1 MCLLEFTA
9 LDAQLNE
16 LNRALDAIEAKNE
29 DINGK
34 AKELLET
41 TRNERLQMAN
51 LRQQLE
57 SANVSNSQ
65 NNSDNRNSENDR
77 GSVS

>member
-1 MCLLEFTA
+1 MCISEFTA

-29 DINGK
+29 DIHGK

-41 TRNERLQMAN
+41 SRNERLQMAT
-51 LRQQLE
+51 LQQQLE
-57 SANVSNSQ
+57 SANFSNSQ
-65 NNSDNRNSENDR
+65 SKSDNSNSKNDR
-77 GSVS
+77 SSLS

>member
-41 TRNERLQMAN
+41 SRNERLQMAN

-57 SANVSNSQ
+57 GANFSKSQSNCD
-65 NNSDNRNSENDR
+65 NSNSENDR

>member
-1 MCLLEFTA
+1 MCILEFTA
-9 LDAQLNE
+9 LDAQLNA

-29 DINGK
+29 DIHGK

-41 TRNERLQMAN
+41 SRNERLQMAN
-51 LRQQLE
+51 LQQQLE
-57 SANVSNSQ
+57 STNFSNSQ
-65 NNSDNRNSENDR
+65 SNSNNSDRKNDR

>member
-1 MCLLEFTA
+1 MCISEFTA
-9 LDAQLNE
+9 LDAQLNA

-29 DINGK
+29 DIHGK

-41 TRNERLQMAN
+41 SRNERLQMAT
-51 LRQQLE
+51 LQQQLE
-57 SANVSNSQ
+57 SANFSNSQ
-65 NNSDNRNSENDR
+65 SKSDNSDSKNDR

>member
-1 MCLLEFTA
+1 MCILEFTA

-29 DINGK
+29 DLNGK

-41 TRNERLQMAN
+41 SRNERLQMAT
-51 LRQQLE
+51 LQQQLE
-57 SANVSNSQ
+57 SANFSNSQ
-65 NNSDNRNSENDR
+65 SKSDNSNSKNDR
-77 GSVS
+77 SSLS

>member
-1 MCLLEFTA
+1 MCILEFTA

-16 LNRALDAIEAKNE
+16 LNRALDAIEAKND

-41 TRNERLQMAN
+41 SRNERLQMAN

-57 SANVSNSQ
+57 SSNFSKSQ
-65 NNSDNRNSENDR
+65 SNSDNSNSKNDR
-77 GSVS
+77 DSLS